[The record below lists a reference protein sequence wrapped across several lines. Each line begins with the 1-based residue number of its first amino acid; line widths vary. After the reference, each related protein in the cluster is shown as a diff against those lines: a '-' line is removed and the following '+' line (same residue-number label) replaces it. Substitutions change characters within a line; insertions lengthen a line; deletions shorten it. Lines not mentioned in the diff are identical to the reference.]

1 MEDDRWRDFSKWDEK
16 MMQEFIRENAAAFRV
31 FVSRY
36 AKREEDIDDILQDAY
51 LKLWQNRMRIGE
63 VASPRNYFYTMLK
76 HVADDFYSS
85 SWHRRTVSLE
95 EVPADVPDE
104 GALERHVMEAET
116 SRLIAEALAKLSPQ
130 ARRVMEMTLEERP
143 LQEIA
148 KELGVTV
155 NTVKTVKYRAL
166 NRLSELL
173 TPEDFATVVMMC
185 CAPYLW

>member
-36 AKREEDIDDILQDAY
+36 AKREEDIDDILQEPEAVAKPHAHRGGGFAPQLFLYDVEARGGRF
-51 LKLWQNRMRIGE
+51 LFVV
-63 VASPRNYFYTMLK
+63 VASQDGFAGGGAGGCPGRGR
-76 HVADDFYSS
+76 AGAACDGGG
-85 SWHRRTVSLE
+85 
-95 EVPADVPDE
+95 DVE
-104 GALERHVMEAET
+104 
-116 SRLIAEALAKLSPQ
+116 LSPQ

>member
-1 MEDDRWRDFSKWDEK
+1 
-16 MMQEFIRENAAAFRV
+16 
-31 FVSRY
+31 
-36 AKREEDIDDILQDAY
+36 
-51 LKLWQNRMRIGE
+51 
-63 VASPRNYFYTMLK
+63 
-76 HVADDFYSS
+76 
-85 SWHRRTVSLE
+85 
-95 EVPADVPDE
+95 
-104 GALERHVMEAET
+104 
-116 SRLIAEALAKLSPQ
+116 
-130 ARRVMEMTLEERP
+130 MTLEERP

>member
-85 SWHRRTVSLE
+85 SWHRRTVC
-95 EVPADVPDE
+95 P
-104 GALERHVMEAET
+104 
-116 SRLIAEALAKLSPQ
+116 
-130 ARRVMEMTLEERP
+130 P
-143 LQEIA
+143 L
-148 KELGVTV
+148 KE
-155 NTVKTVKYRAL
+155 KW
-166 NRLSELL
+166 L
-173 TPEDFATVVMMC
+173 TRTANP
-185 CAPYLW
+185 

>member
-36 AKREEDIDDILQDAY
+36 
-51 LKLWQNRMRIGE
+51 
-63 VASPRNYFYTMLK
+63 
-76 HVADDFYSS
+76 
-85 SWHRRTVSLE
+85 
-95 EVPADVPDE
+95 
-104 GALERHVMEAET
+104 
-116 SRLIAEALAKLSPQ
+116 AKLSPQ

>member
-36 AKREEDIDDILQDAY
+36 VKREEDIDDILQDAY

-76 HVADDFYSS
+76 HVAD
-85 SWHRRTVSLE
+85 
-95 EVPADVPDE
+95 
-104 GALERHVMEAET
+104 ET

>member
-76 HVADDFYSS
+76 NVADDFYSS
-85 SWHRRTVSLE
+85 SWHRRTVS
-95 EVPADVPDE
+95 
-104 GALERHVMEAET
+104 
-116 SRLIAEALAKLSPQ
+116 
-130 ARRVMEMTLEERP
+130 LEERP